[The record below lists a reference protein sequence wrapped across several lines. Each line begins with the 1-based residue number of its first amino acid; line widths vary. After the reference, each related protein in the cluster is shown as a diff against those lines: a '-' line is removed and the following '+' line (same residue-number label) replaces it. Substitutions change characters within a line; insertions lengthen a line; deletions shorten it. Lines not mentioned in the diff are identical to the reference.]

1 LLVLT
6 LAEVAMI
13 IVALALG
20 AGIVLMALMVA
31 IYRYGDRVIP
41 AGALVP
47 VHGGPGGWDRWRPK
61 KSGLRTWPIGG
72 AVVSVILVAAV
83 CVVEYAGNSGGQ
95 HRGTA
100 AAAITM
106 GAWVLVIV
114 ILPLFQYRAIR
125 AALRRLDAQ
134 GSRR

>member
-1 LLVLT
+1 
-6 LAEVAMI
+6 MI
-13 IVALALG
+13 IVAVALA
-20 AGIVLMALMVA
+20 AGIVLVALMVA

-41 AGALVP
+41 ADALVP
-47 VHGGPGGWDRWRPK
+47 VHAGPGGWDRWRPK

-72 AVVSVILVAAV
+72 AVVSAILVAAV

-100 AAAITM
+100 AAGITM
-106 GAWVLVIV
+106 GAWVLVLI

-125 AALRRLDAQ
+125 AALRRLDTPRGQ
-134 GSRR
+134 R